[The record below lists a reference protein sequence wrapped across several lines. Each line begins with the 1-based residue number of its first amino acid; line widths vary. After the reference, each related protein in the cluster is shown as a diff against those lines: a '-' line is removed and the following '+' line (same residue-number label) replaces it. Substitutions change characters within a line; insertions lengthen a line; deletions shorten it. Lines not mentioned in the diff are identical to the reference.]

1 MSGNSEVPG
10 QENPEDLEEV
20 RVLTR
25 SDELFQSAVHLAEGF
40 PFRFV
45 RDEGELFEPTH
56 LSGLPVILLVD
67 FGTATAPLLESLTL
81 GGIVVAGKGASLLE
95 AWEKYLLSRA
105 SAAVPLLDFENFLRD
120 KVRSSLTRCEWPGGA
135 YAFFQGIL
143 ENVLISE
150 ALRMTDGNR
159 QKTARLLGISR
170 TTLRNRMQ
178 EKIPFEENSANAENR
193 DL

>member
-1 MSGNSEVPG
+1 M
-10 QENPEDLEEV
+10 
-20 RVLTR
+20 
-25 SDELFQSAVHLAEGF
+25 
-40 PFRFV
+40 
-45 RDEGELFEPTH
+45 
-56 LSGLPVILLVD
+56 ILLVD

-95 AWEKYLLSRA
+95 AWEKYLFSRV
-105 SAAVPLLDFENFLRD
+105 SVAVPLLDFENFLRD